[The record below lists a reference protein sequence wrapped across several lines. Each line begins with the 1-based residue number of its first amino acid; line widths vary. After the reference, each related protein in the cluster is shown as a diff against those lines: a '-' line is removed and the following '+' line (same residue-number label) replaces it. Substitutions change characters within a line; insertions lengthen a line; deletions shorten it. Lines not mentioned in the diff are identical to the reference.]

1 MGNNQS
7 NPQEYTP
14 EQYKQLLEYQE
25 QQRRAAVFQTNTP
38 LQKNTPL
45 HINQQSVPSQQCYI
59 NPVANEKGQHQNNVN
74 YVNQPN
80 YTQVNN
86 SQLTNNRANSNNANY
101 NENNNNNVNV
111 AYNNQQIR
119 RTQIKPEL
127 NNLDK
132 KLIPDLQQKK
142 YMPSVENHFQDA
154 YQQRMIDNLSIGSKN
169 MVSGATYTGTPNIY
183 GGQNSN
189 QHNNIGQF
197 NDNTVNLFQ
206 PDITNMGSNLY
217 ENYDVSNKNYDV
229 SNKNSHKEALFIKNE
244 KAREIEFI
252 RMQEKRIEEEQ
263 RRFKDEQKKRRTQ
276 FSEELSEVE
285 NLKYDPEQILGLD
298 KNIKHDINDIK
309 KAYRNLAL
317 RYHPDKGGSEEIF
330 KILTKAYIILTKKS
344 EKDSYTEKSFF
355 DLKSQVQNNTSES
368 IVKEEE
374 DFDVQHFNS
383 IFNKN
388 RLEDLEV
395 DNGYGDWMKNETK
408 EVSKSG
414 KIFNQKFNLDIFN
427 KVFDELK
434 TDDESNTKVAE
445 QITVYKEP
453 EILPIGAGLQYSDVD
468 YNKVGDY
475 SREFNV
481 NDNTKGLFFTDYKK
495 AHTNTTLINPNAVNK
510 REQYKDLE
518 ELTLVREKQ
527 SFTMTDEDR
536 QHLEI
541 KKRLDEEKENQRL
554 LRLKE
559 RDDALANHSSKVNK
573 LLLGKEVSVPNRQL
587 SYNN

>member
-14 EQYKQLLEYQE
+14 EQYKQFLDYQE

-38 LQKNTPL
+38 L
-45 HINQQSVPSQQCYI
+45 HMNQQSVASQQSYS
-59 NPVANEKGQHQNNVN
+59 NPITNEKGKHQNNVN
-74 YVNQPN
+74 YVNTPN

-86 SQLTNNRANSNNANY
+86 NQLTNNRPNNNNGNY
-101 NENNNNNVNV
+101 NEINNNVNV

-169 MVSGATYTGTPNIY
+169 MVSGATYTGTTNIY

-189 QHNNIGQF
+189 QPNNLGQF

-217 ENYDVSNKNYDV
+217 KNYDV

-244 KAREIEFI
+244 KAREIDFI

-263 RRFKDEQKKRRTQ
+263 RRFKEEQTKRRSQ

-285 NLKYDPEQILGLD
+285 NLKYDPAQILGLD

-330 KILTKAYIILTKKS
+330 KILTKAYIILTKKN
-344 EKDSYTEKSFF
+344 EKDSYSEKSFF
-355 DLKSQVQNNTSES
+355 DLKSQMQNNTSET
-368 IVKEEE
+368 IVKDDEE
-374 DFDVQHFNS
+374 FDVQHFNS

-408 EVSKSG
+408 EVTKSG

-434 TDDESNTKVAE
+434 TDDESTNKVTE

-510 REQYKDLE
+510 REQYKDVE

-527 SFTMTDEDR
+527 SFTMTDDDR
-536 QHLEI
+536 QHFEI

-573 LLLGKEVSVPNRQL
+573 LLLGKDVSVPTRQL

>member
-38 LQKNTPL
+38 LQTHTPFQTNTPL
-45 HINQQSVPSQQCYI
+45 HINQQAVASQQSYS
-59 NPVANEKGQHQNNVN
+59 NPITNEKGKHQNNVN
-74 YVNQPN
+74 YANTPN

-86 SQLTNNRANSNNANY
+86 NQLTNNQVNNNRGNY
-101 NENNNNNVNV
+101 NQNNNNNVNV
-111 AYNNQQIR
+111 AYNNQQIG

-169 MVSGATYTGTPNIY
+169 MVSGATYTGTPNTY

-189 QHNNIGQF
+189 QHNNLGQF
-197 NDNTVNLFQ
+197 NENTINVFQ

-217 ENYDVSNKNYDV
+217 ENYDVSNKNSDR
-229 SNKNSHKEALFIKNE
+229 ETLFIKKE

-263 RRFKDEQKKRRTQ
+263 RRFKEEQTKRRSQ

-285 NLKYDPEQILGLD
+285 NLKYDPAQILGLD

-317 RYHPDKGGSEEIF
+317 RYHPDKGGSDEIF

-344 EKDSYTEKSFF
+344 EKNSYTEKSYF
-355 DLKSQVQNNTSES
+355 DLKSQVQNNMTES

-374 DFDVQHFNS
+374 DFDVKHFNS

-408 EVSKSG
+408 EVAKSG

-510 REQYKDLE
+510 REQYKDVE

-527 SFTMTDEDR
+527 SFTITDEDR
-536 QHLEI
+536 QQIEI

-559 RDDALANHSSKVNK
+559 RDEALANHSSKVNK
-573 LLLGKEVSVPNRQL
+573 LLLGKDVSVPTRQL

>member
-38 LQKNTPL
+38 LQTNTPS
-45 HINQQSVPSQQCYI
+45 HINQQSYS
-59 NPVANEKGQHQNNVN
+59 NPITNDKGRHQNKVN
-74 YVNQPN
+74 YVNTPN

-86 SQLTNNRANSNNANY
+86 NQLTNNQVNNNRGNY
-101 NENNNNNVNV
+101 NQNNNNVNV
-111 AYNNQQIR
+111 AYNNQQIG

-189 QHNNIGQF
+189 QHNNQGHF
-197 NDNTVNLFQ
+197 NENTINLFQ

-229 SNKNSHKEALFIKNE
+229 SNKNSDREALFIKKE

-263 RRFKDEQKKRRTQ
+263 RRFKEEQTKRRSQ

-285 NLKYDPEQILGLD
+285 NLKYDPAQILGLD

-330 KILTKAYIILTKKS
+330 KILTKAYIILTKKN

-368 IVKEEE
+368 ITNEEE
-374 DFDVQHFNS
+374 DFDVKHFNS

-395 DNGYGDWMKNETK
+395 DSGYGDWMKNETK
-408 EVSKSG
+408 EVTKSG

-434 TDDESNTKVAE
+434 TDDETTNKVTE

-510 REQYKDLE
+510 REQYKDVE

-573 LLLGKEVSVPNRQL
+573 LLLGKDVSVPTRQL